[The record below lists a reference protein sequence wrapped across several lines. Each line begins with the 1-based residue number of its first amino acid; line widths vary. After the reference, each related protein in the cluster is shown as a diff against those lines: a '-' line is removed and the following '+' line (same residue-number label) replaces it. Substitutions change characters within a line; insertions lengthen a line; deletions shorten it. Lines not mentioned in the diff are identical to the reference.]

1 MNFNLVRFIV
11 NSPSNDKN
19 FNGSIF
25 LGFINTLDLTT
36 FYNILLHEFNKDSF
50 CCISVSPSYNN
61 LFKKKFRR
69 RYLDKEKFKYRW
81 RKDINWQSFLYGFS
95 LGYDFE
101 DYIEISF
108 KNRNLR
114 RFYDHYVEKILLLL
128 KNNNFYDICISKPMS
143 DASITLRTISGICNY
158 TIVRILQ

>member
-11 NSPSNDKN
+11 NSSPDVKN
-19 FNGSIF
+19 FNGSIL

-36 FYNILLHEFNKDSF
+36 FYNILLHEFSKDSF
-50 CCISVSPSYNN
+50 CYISVPSPHNN

-69 RYLDKEKFKYRW
+69 RYLDEEKFKYRW
-81 RKDINWQSFLYGFS
+81 CKDRHWQSFLYGFS

-114 RFYDHYVEKILLLL
+114 LFYDYYVEKILLLL
-128 KNNNFYDICISKPMS
+128 KNNNFYDICISKPTS
-143 DASITLRTISGICNY
+143 DASITIRTISGICNY

>member
-1 MNFNLVRFIV
+1 MNFNLVKFIV

-25 LGFINTLDLTT
+25 LGFINTLDLTI
-36 FYNILLHEFNKDSF
+36 FYNILLHEFSKDSS
-50 CCISVSPSYNN
+50 CCISVSSPYNK

-81 RKDINWQSFLYGFS
+81 KNDRAWQSFLYGFS

-114 RFYDHYVEKILLLL
+114 LFYNYYVEKTLLLL
-128 KNNNFYDICISKPMS
+128 KNNDFYDICISKPTS
-143 DASITLRTISGICNY
+143 DAGITLRTISGCCDY
-158 TIVRILQ
+158 KIVRILQ